1 MLFCIITDNVMHVN
15 IILGNSINN
24 LLIYFYFHAILKRTF
39 QNIQV
44 RHRHTCR
51 EARAPEELSAARAAT
66 PADTEE
72 NSWHSSISY
81 VMILE
86 ISAPDIFPEL
96 LCIVE
101 YAAAKTKPA
110 AYNDL

>member
-24 LLIYFYFHAILKRTF
+24 LLIYFCFHAILKRTF

-51 EARAPEELSAARAAT
+51 EARAPKELSSARLKRRT
-66 PADTEE
+66 PQLKVVKGVPVYYERIKVLLQYLLYIYTGIEE
-72 NSWHSSISY
+72 ICHFNS
-81 VMILE
+81 E
-86 ISAPDIFPEL
+86 
-96 LCIVE
+96 
-101 YAAAKTKPA
+101 K
-110 AYNDL
+110 